1 MTEMT
6 VLKMNSSSDRK
17 AVAAAVI
24 CNALWGLSF
33 LASRIALDTTP
44 VFIILSHRFLLAF
57 FAMSVLLLTPFAEIH
72 LRGKSLWPLLL
83 LGLMQPVIYFLG
95 ELYGIL
101 HSTTIFSGV
110 MISVIPIAGV
120 LAAVLF
126 LKEIPSVTQIVF
138 CVLAVSGVVGIGLLS
153 HNSGSLEWSGVLGL
167 VLAVCAAVAYT
178 ILNRSIAKTYTVFER
193 TYIMMG
199 VGAVIFTTTALASV
213 KGDLTVY
220 LHPFSAPGYLAAVL
234 YLALF
239 CSVVCFFLSCYTLSR
254 LSVARATVFANLT
267 TIVSVVAGA
276 VILHEPLPPIGIA
289 CCGLI
294 LVGIYGVQ
302 HGAKQEA

>member
-1 MTEMT
+1 
-6 VLKMNSSSDRK
+6 MNSSSDRK

-57 FAMSVLLLTPFAEIH
+57 LAMSVLLLTPFAEIH

-199 VGAVIFTTTALASV
+199 GWRSDFHNNSPCFCEGRSDCLPAPVLCTRLFGCCAVFGIILLCRLFLFV
-213 KGDLTVY
+213 M
-220 LHPFSAPGYLAAVL
+220 L
-234 YLALF
+234 YSF
-239 CSVVCFFLSCYTLSR
+239 PS
-254 LSVARATVFANLT
+254 
-267 TIVSVVAGA
+267 
-276 VILHEPLPPIGIA
+276 
-289 CCGLI
+289 
-294 LVGIYGVQ
+294 
-302 HGAKQEA
+302 